1 MDVKNAKL
9 KVVKEKKKPSGKP
22 FEKGN
27 PGGPGRG
34 NKREENYDDGDTIA
48 AFRHVMANAPAVTD
62 SPTVKRI
69 RRMFLQDYKGFV
81 SMYTALYRAETAR
94 MTAEASAKA
103 ESAAVVGASK
113 IEVAV
118 GDQES
123 RIEGLIGSLL
133 GELV

>member
-1 MDVKNAKL
+1 MEAEKANVEKPKA
-9 KVVKEKKKPSGKP
+9 KKKPSGRP
-22 FEKGN
+22 FEKGH

-48 AFRHVMANAPAVTD
+48 AFRHVMANPPAVTD

-103 ESAAVVGASK
+103 ESAALVGASK